1 MSYEPTELALAFASV
16 AVTASLSAGCTRSLP
31 MDSLQAAN
39 GAQPH
44 CVILY
49 SSVRDG
55 SQRYADY
62 SAIDGTIL
70 DTR

>member
-1 MSYEPTELALAFASV
+1 
-16 AVTASLSAGCTRSLP
+16 LP